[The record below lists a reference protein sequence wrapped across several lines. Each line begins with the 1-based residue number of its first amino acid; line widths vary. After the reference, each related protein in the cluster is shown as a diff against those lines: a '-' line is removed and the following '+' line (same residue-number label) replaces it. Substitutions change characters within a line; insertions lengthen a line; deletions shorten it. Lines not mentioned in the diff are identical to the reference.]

1 MTKYLTQP
9 GYLAVVLAALLAFS
23 LPACGGDD
31 DGGDNSTAETPTS
44 EANGDGGNDDGESG
58 DDDGSE
64 DDPTATPDEGSGDSS
79 DDGST
84 DDDSTDDG
92 GDSEEDPLEDL
103 RDAAEQSGPERFKFV
118 YDVTVDEESFT
129 LTFAR
134 DGDRTMYG
142 IDGTFEGQDS
152 NLTLI
157 NDTETTYVCT
167 EEGGSGG
174 TCFEQPGTDTTDF
187 FGGAFTFDREDLLNE
202 VTEQGADVTPAGSR
216 TVAGREAE
224 CYDFS
229 SPDGDGTICIDSE
242 ESFIVYTEGEFDG
255 MSQTMELVESSDPTD
270 EDFEPPFESMCSI
283 GG

>member
-1 MTKYLTQP
+1 MT
-9 GYLAVVLAALLAFS
+9 A
-23 LPACGGDD
+23 
-31 DGGDNSTAETPTS
+31 
-44 EANGDGGNDDGESG
+44 DGE
-58 DDDGSE
+58 
-64 DDPTATPDEGSGDSS
+64 TF
-79 DDGST
+79 
-84 DDDSTDDG
+84 
-92 GDSEEDPLEDL
+92 
-103 RDAAEQSGPERFKFV
+103 R
-118 YDVTVDEESFT
+118 

-134 DGDRTMYG
+134 DGERTMYG

-187 FGGAFTFDREDLLNE
+187 FGGAFTFDREELLNE

-216 TVAGREAE
+216 TIAGRDAE

-242 ESFIVYTEGEFDG
+242 ESFIVYTEGEFG
-255 MSQTMELVESSDPTD
+255 GVSQTMELVEFSEPSDA
-270 EDFEPPFESMCSI
+270 DFEPPFESMGSI